1 MAFASV
7 EDDHKE
13 ILARHFLM
21 SEFTDDELSELVKRG
36 RRRIFEPH
44 ETVFLKGDP
53 GDRLYAILKGRVTI
67 SSVSAEGKEILLNIL
82 EEGELFGEIAMLD
95 GKERTADAR
104 ARTPT
109 ELLYIDRRDFF
120 DFLTRHPDAC
130 FRLLGVL
137 CTRLRWT
144 SQIIEDAVFLD
155 LPQRL
160 AKKLLAFSE
169 IYGEDDEKGTRI
181 GLQISQQ
188 ELANIMGTS
197 RESVNR
203 QLNHWRELG
212 LIAVDHGRITLIRPD
227 DLRNIVSEA

>member
-1 MAFASV
+1 MSV
-7 EDDHKE
+7 SNLEDAHKE

-36 RRRIFEPH
+36 RRRSYDAH
-44 ETVFLKGDP
+44 ETIFLKGDP

-104 ARTPT
+104 ARTVS
-109 ELLYIDRRDFF
+109 ELLFIDRRDFF

-160 AKKLLAFSE
+160 AKKLLAFAE
-169 IYGEDDEKGTRI
+169 IYGEEEDDGVRI
-181 GLQISQQ
+181 GLQLSQQ

-212 LIAVDHGRITLIRPD
+212 LMTVNHGRITLIRPD
-227 DLRNIVSEA
+227 DLRAIVSEG

>member
-1 MAFASV
+1 MSLTNA
-7 EDDHKE
+7 DDEHKE

-36 RRRIFEPH
+36 RRRSYDPH
-44 ETVFLKGDP
+44 ETIFLKGDP

-67 SSVSAEGKEILLNIL
+67 SAVSAEGKEILLNIL

-104 ARTPT
+104 ARTAT
-109 ELLYIDRRDFF
+109 ELLFIDRRDFF

-137 CTRLRWT
+137 CSRLRWT

-160 AKKLLAFSE
+160 AKKLLAFAE
-169 IYGEDDEKGTRI
+169 IYGVEGEDGIRI
-181 GLQISQQ
+181 DLQLSQQ

-212 LIAVDHGRITLIRPD
+212 LMTVNQGRINLIRPD
-227 DLRNIVSEA
+227 DLRAIVVDT